1 MLCKC
6 LVTCLDYKRPV
17 PEKQLFFKNHVKNLS
32 ILIDNT
38 PSLPYYENQRTA
50 MPLKRKVFHMEV
62 ILGIDI
68 GGSTTKIVGLRTDG
82 SVLSMLRVRAE
93 DQVTSLY
100 GALGNYLTS
109 NGLTLKD
116 VRRVVLTGVGASY
129 VEGDIYG
136 LPTCKVD
143 EFSASGTG
151 ALALSG
157 QDSAVVVTM
166 GTGTA
171 FMWAEKS
178 GSVRHLCG
186 SGIGGGTLGGLCRKL
201 VGMER
206 FGQIKKLAASGDL
219 GQVDLTIADI
229 TRNPA
234 PTLDPTLTAANF
246 GNLAEDASPADLAA
260 GAVNLVLQAI
270 GTMTVLA
277 CQCCDTKTVVLTGS
291 MTTLDQVKPNFE
303 NFEKLYGIHYIVPE
317 NATFATAIGAGLCSL
332 GKKSVRNCR

>member
-1 MLCKC
+1 MMIAARG
-6 LVTCLDYKRPV
+6 TSSGIRRPC
-17 PEKQLFFKNHVKNLS
+17 
-32 ILIDNT
+32 
-38 PSLPYYENQRTA
+38 R
-50 MPLKRKVFHMEV
+50 RKDVIFIMDV

-68 GGSTTKIVGLRTDG
+68 GGSTTKIVGLDTRGT
-82 SVLSMLRVRAE
+82 VLSMLRVRAE

-109 NGLTLKD
+109 NHLALTD

-129 VEGDIYG
+129 VDGNIYG

-157 QDSAVVVTM
+157 QSSAVVVTM

-171 FMWAEKS
+171 FLHA
-178 GSVRHLCG
+178 GPQGVRHLCG
-186 SGIGGGTLGGLCRKL
+186 SGIGGGTLGGLCHKL

-206 FGQIKKLAASGDL
+206 FGQIKRLAESGDL
-219 GQVDLTIADI
+219 KQVDLTIADI
-229 TRNPA
+229 SKSAADSLHP
-234 PTLDPTLTAANF
+234 DMTAANF

-260 GAVNLVLQAI
+260 GVVNLVLQAI

-277 CQCCDTKTVVLTGS
+277 CQSCDADTVVAIGS
-291 MTTLDQVKPNFE
+291 MTTLTQAEANFQL
-303 NFEKLYGIHYIVPE
+303 FEKLYGIHYIIPD

-332 GKKSVRNCR
+332 RKKAVE

>member
-1 MLCKC
+1 MM
-6 LVTCLDYKRPV
+6 
-17 PEKQLFFKNHVKNLS
+17 E
-32 ILIDNT
+32 
-38 PSLPYYENQRTA
+38 LPGRNAQQKGITI
-50 MPLKRKVFHMEV
+50 MDV

-82 SVLSMLRVRAE
+82 SVVSMLRVRAE

-109 NGLTLKD
+109 SGLTLGD
-116 VRRVVLTGVGASY
+116 VRRVVLTGVGSSY
-129 VEGDIYG
+129 VDGDIFG

-157 QDSAVVVTM
+157 QEQAVVVTM

-171 FMWAEKS
+171 FMWAER
-178 GSVRHLCG
+178 GSAVRHLCG

-206 FGQIKKLAASGDL
+206 FGQIKKLAEQGDL
-219 GQVDLTIADI
+219 AQVDLTIADI
-229 TRNPA
+229 TCRPA
-234 PTLDPTLTAANF
+234 PTLDPALTAANF

-277 CQCCDTKTVVLTGS
+277 CQCCGTRTVVLTGS
-291 MTTLDQVKPNFE
+291 MTTLSQVRPNFE

-332 GKKSVRNCR
+332 KKKAVE

>member
-1 MLCKC
+1 MMGL
-6 LVTCLDYKRPV
+6 TMIHPGFAR
-17 PEKQLFFKNHVKNLS
+17 S
-32 ILIDNT
+32 
-38 PSLPYYENQRTA
+38 
-50 MPLKRKVFHMEV
+50 RKDANMDIV
-62 ILGIDI
+62 LGIDI
-68 GGSTTKIVGLRTDG
+68 GGSTTKIVGLRRDG
-82 SVLSMLRVRAE
+82 SVVSMLRVRAE

-109 NGLTLKD
+109 NGLSLGD
-116 VRRVVLTGVGASY
+116 VRRIVLTGVGASY
-129 VEGDIYG
+129 VDGDIYG

-157 QDSAVVVTM
+157 QSSAVVVTM

-171 FMWAEKS
+171 FLWAEED

-186 SGIGGGTLGGLCRKL
+186 SGIGGGTLGGLCHKL

-206 FGQIKKLAASGDL
+206 FGQIKKLAEQGDL
-219 GQVDLTIADI
+219 TQVDLTIRDI

-246 GNLAEDASPADLAA
+246 GNLAEDAAPADLAA

-277 CQCCDTKTVVLTGS
+277 CQCCKTQTVVLTGS
-291 MTTLDQVKPNFE
+291 MTSLPQVKTNFE
-303 NFEKLYGIHYIVPE
+303 NFEKLYGIHYIIPE
-317 NATFATAIGAGLCSL
+317 NASFATAIGAGLYSL
-332 GKKSVRNCR
+332 KKQAVEAKG

>member
-1 MLCKC
+1 MMG
-6 LVTCLDYKRPV
+6 
-17 PEKQLFFKNHVKNLS
+17 
-32 ILIDNT
+32 LIIIAAGIARFGKDVN
-38 PSLPYYENQRTA
+38 
-50 MPLKRKVFHMEV
+50 MDIV
-62 ILGIDI
+62 LGIDI
-68 GGSTTKIVGLRTDG
+68 GGSTTKIVGLRRDG
-82 SVLSMLRVRAE
+82 SVVSMLRVRAE

-109 NGLTLKD
+109 NGLSLKD

-129 VEGDIYG
+129 VDGDIYG

-151 ALALSG
+151 ALALSD
-157 QDSAVVVTM
+157 QPSAVVVTM

-171 FMWAEKS
+171 FLWAEEG

-206 FGQIKKLAASGDL
+206 FGQIKKLAEQGDL
-219 GQVDLTIADI
+219 TQVDLTIRDI
-229 TRNPA
+229 TCNPA

-246 GNLAEDASPADLAA
+246 GNLAEDAAPADLAA

-277 CQCCDTKTVVLTGS
+277 CQCCKTKTVVLTGS
-291 MTTLDQVKPNFE
+291 MTSLPQVKTNFE
-303 NFEKLYGIHYIVPE
+303 NFEKLYGIHYIIPE
-317 NATFATAIGAGLCSL
+317 NASFATAIGAGLCSL
-332 GKKSVRNCR
+332 KKKAVEPHV

>member
-171 FMWAEKS
+171 FMWAEK
-178 GSVRHLCG
+178 GGTVRHLCG

-206 FGQIKKLAASGDL
+206 FGQIKKLAAQGDL

-229 TRNPA
+229 TCNPA

-277 CQCCDTKTVVLTGS
+277 CQCCDTRTVVLTGS

-332 GKKSVRNCR
+332 KKKAVD

>member
-1 MLCKC
+1 M
-6 LVTCLDYKRPV
+6 D
-17 PEKQLFFKNHVKNLS
+17 
-32 ILIDNT
+32 
-38 PSLPYYENQRTA
+38 
-50 MPLKRKVFHMEV
+50 V

-68 GGSTTKIVGLRTDG
+68 GGSTTKVVGLRTDG
-82 SVLSMLRVRAE
+82 SVISMLRVRAE

-100 GALGNYLTS
+100 GALGNYLKS
-109 NGLTLKD
+109 NGLSLGD
-116 VRRVVLTGVGASY
+116 VRRVVLTGVGASF
-129 VEGDIYG
+129 VEGDIFG

-143 EFSASGTG
+143 EFSASGAG

-157 QDSAVVVTM
+157 QDSGVVVTM

-171 FMWAEKS
+171 FLWAEK
-178 GSVRHLCG
+178 GGAVRHLCG

-206 FGQIKKLAASGDL
+206 FGQIKRLAEDGDL
-219 GQVDLTIADI
+219 GMVDLTIRDI
-229 TRNPA
+229 AKNPA
-234 PTLDPTLTAANF
+234 PTLDPTLTASNF

-277 CQCCDTKTVVLTGS
+277 CQSCGSKTVILTGS
-291 MTTLDQVKPNFE
+291 MTTLSQAEANFQ
-303 NFEKLYGIHYIVPE
+303 NFEKLYGIHYIIPE

-332 GKKSVRNCR
+332 KKKAVE

>member
-1 MLCKC
+1 MMEL
-6 LVTCLDYKRPV
+6 LG
-17 PEKQLFFKNHVKNLS
+17 KNARQKG
-32 ILIDNT
+32 ITIMD
-38 PSLPYYENQRTA
+38 
-50 MPLKRKVFHMEV
+50 V

-82 SVLSMLRVRAE
+82 SVVSMLRVRAE

-109 NGLTLKD
+109 SGLTLLD

-129 VEGDIYG
+129 VDGDIFG

-157 QDSAVVVTM
+157 QEQAVVVTM

-171 FMWAEKS
+171 FMWAER
-178 GSVRHLCG
+178 GGAVRHLCG

-206 FGQIKKLAASGDL
+206 FGQIKKLAEQGDL

-229 TRNPA
+229 TCHPA

-277 CQCCDTKTVVLTGS
+277 CQCCDTRTVVLTGS
-291 MTTLDQVKPNFE
+291 MTTLSQVKPNFE

-332 GKKSVRNCR
+332 KKKAVE

>member
-1 MLCKC
+1 M
-6 LVTCLDYKRPV
+6 D
-17 PEKQLFFKNHVKNLS
+17 
-32 ILIDNT
+32 
-38 PSLPYYENQRTA
+38 
-50 MPLKRKVFHMEV
+50 V

-68 GGSTTKIVGLRTDG
+68 GGSTTKIVGLRADG
-82 SVLSMLRVRAE
+82 SVISMLRVRAE

-109 NGLTLKD
+109 NHLTLKD
-116 VRRVVLTGVGASY
+116 VRRVVLTGVGASF

-171 FMWAEKS
+171 FLWAEQDS
-178 GSVRHLCG
+178 SVRHLCG

-206 FGQIKKLAASGDL
+206 FGQIKSWRLRAIS
-219 GQVDLTIADI
+219 
-229 TRNPA
+229 TRW
-234 PTLDPTLTAANF
+234 
-246 GNLAEDASPADLAA
+246 
-260 GAVNLVLQAI
+260 I
-270 GTMTVLA
+270 
-277 CQCCDTKTVVLTGS
+277 
-291 MTTLDQVKPNFE
+291 
-303 NFEKLYGIHYIVPE
+303 
-317 NATFATAIGAGLCSL
+317 
-332 GKKSVRNCR
+332 

>member
-1 MLCKC
+1 MMEL
-6 LVTCLDYKRPV
+6 PG
-17 PEKQLFFKNHVKNLS
+17 KNARQKG
-32 ILIDNT
+32 ITIMD
-38 PSLPYYENQRTA
+38 
-50 MPLKRKVFHMEV
+50 V

-82 SVLSMLRVRAE
+82 SVVSMLRVRAE

-109 NGLTLKD
+109 SGLTLQD

-129 VEGDIYG
+129 VDGDIFG

-157 QDSAVVVTM
+157 QEQAVVVTM

-171 FMWAEKS
+171 FMWAER
-178 GSVRHLCG
+178 GGAVRHLCG

-206 FGQIKKLAASGDL
+206 FGQIKKLAEQGDL

-229 TRNPA
+229 TCHPA

-277 CQCCDTKTVVLTGS
+277 CQCCDTRTVVLTGS
-291 MTTLDQVKPNFE
+291 MTTLSQVKPNFE

-332 GKKSVRNCR
+332 KKKAVE